1 MKNKTTKTSYRAYF
15 AWNYQK
21 ELKALEEKSREGWQ
35 LVKGGCFHSKYT
47 RDDGAVYR
55 YALDY
60 NNDLKPEDMARYRE
74 TFEEQGWEYI
84 SSTFNGWHYFR
95 KAYDPALQES
105 AYEIYT
111 DDESLRQMQDR
122 WRRLALVLCI
132 LDFGAVAANFQIF
145 FTNGARS
152 ATLVIALLGLAL
164 GLLLLYGWYR
174 MGRKEY

>member
-21 ELKALEEKSREGWQ
+21 ELKALEEKSRQGWQ

-74 TFEEQGWEYI
+74 TFQEQGWEYI
-84 SSTFNGWHYFR
+84 NSTFNGWHYFR
-95 KAYDPALQES
+95 KEYDPALPES

-111 DDESLRQMQDR
+111 DDESLCQMQDR
-122 WRRLALVLCI
+122 WRRLALTLCI
-132 LDFGAVAANFQIF
+132 AELIVAAANF
-145 FTNGARS
+145 
-152 ATLVIALLGLAL
+152 LVYLTDGRNLFIACMSLAAA
-164 GLLLLYGWYR
+164 LLLLYGYR
-174 MGRKEY
+174 RMRRERT

>member
-21 ELKALEEKSREGWQ
+21 ELKALEAKSREGWQ

-47 RDDGAVYR
+47 RDDSAVYR

-95 KAYDPALQES
+95 KAYDPALPES

-122 WRRLALVLCI
+122 WRRLALTLCI
-132 LDFGAVAANFQIF
+132 AEFIVAAANFLIYL
-145 FTNGARS
+145 TDGRNLIAACVS
-152 ATLVIALLGLAL
+152 LAVALLI
-164 GLLLLYGWYR
+164 LYGYR
-174 MGRKEY
+174 RMRRGRE